1 VRRLLRKLT
10 EKGVSYRDYF
20 RLFLADR
27 NSNTGLDPMSTQEVR
42 RMVNTVEDQMSVEM
56 GVTKVTDLKVNGHD
70 VMTLTG
76 FEPGPRVGQVLGD
89 LLEMVLVDPELNTR
103 ERLVGIVRD
112 SLYENV
118 RNA

>member
-1 VRRLLRKLT
+1 MI
-10 EKGVSYRDYF
+10 
-20 RLFLADR
+20 
-27 NSNTGLDPMSTQEVR
+27 NI
-42 RMVNTVEDQMSVEM
+42 VENQMSVEM

-76 FEPGPRVGQVLGD
+76 FEPGPKVGRVLGD
-89 LLEMVLVDPELNTR
+89 LLEMVLAEPELNTR

-118 RNA
+118 KTP